1 MRVTSS
7 IQHFFPYLLPSDVNF
22 SAPNQVLVPDQQAFM
37 AGAELFFQTGTAFSV
52 MERCRLDQE
61 PASDP
66 TEFIVELKLLQPP
79 APYFFFKIF
88 EQT

>member
-1 MRVTSS
+1 
-7 IQHFFPYLLPSDVNF
+7 
-22 SAPNQVLVPDQQAFM
+22 M